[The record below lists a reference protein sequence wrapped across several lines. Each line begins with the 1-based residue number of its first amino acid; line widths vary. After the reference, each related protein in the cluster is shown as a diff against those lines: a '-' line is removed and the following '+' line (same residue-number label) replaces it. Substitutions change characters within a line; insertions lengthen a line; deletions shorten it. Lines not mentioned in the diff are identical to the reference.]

1 MVTITDIAKACGVSR
16 AAVSKALNNAPDISP
31 KTAER
36 IREQAKALG
45 YLPNATARALKMG
58 KSYNIGVLFSDK
70 TGVGLTHEYFSLILE
85 SIKAEAERLG
95 YDITFIS
102 KNLGAMS
109 MDYYE
114 HAKYRNCDGVVIAS
128 ADFEDPAIEKLVKSD
143 IPTVT
148 LDYTYDSTTSILS
161 DNIRGMEELVR
172 FVYEKGHRKI
182 AFIHGEMTSVT
193 QKRLAS
199 FKKTCAALGIT
210 VPPEY
215 IKPAI
220 YHDPRSSGLA
230 TRALLE
236 LTDRPTCI
244 FFPDDLSYM
253 GGMSELERHGIR
265 IPEDMSVVGYDGIP
279 LSQILRPRLATY
291 KQGAEQ
297 MGREAARL
305 LIEQIESPETW
316 LPQTVSVEGQLIPGD
331 TVKAIG

>member
-1 MVTITDIAKACGVSR
+1 MRMVTITDIAKACGVSR

-172 FVYEKGHRKI
+172 FVYERGHRKI

-215 IKPAI
+215 IKPAV

-291 KQGAEQ
+291 KQGAER
-297 MGREAARL
+297 MGCEAARL

-316 LPQTVSVEGQLIPGD
+316 LPQTVSVG
-331 TVKAIG
+331 

>member
-70 TGVGLTHEYFSLILE
+70 TGGGLTHEYFSLILE

-172 FVYEKGHRKI
+172 FVYERGHRKI

-215 IKPAI
+215 IKPAV

-291 KQGAEQ
+291 RQGAER
-297 MGREAARL
+297 MGCEAARL

-331 TVKAIG
+331 TVKTIG

>member
-172 FVYEKGHRKI
+172 FVYERGHRKI

-215 IKPAI
+215 IKPAV

-291 KQGAEQ
+291 RQGAER
-297 MGREAARL
+297 MGCEAARL

-331 TVKAIG
+331 TVKTIG

>member
-36 IREQAKALG
+36 IREQAKAFG

-172 FVYEKGHRKI
+172 FVYERGHRKI

-215 IKPAI
+215 IKPAV

-279 LSQILRPRLATY
+279 LSQILRPRIATY
-291 KQGAEQ
+291 KQGAER
-297 MGREAARL
+297 MGCEAARL

-331 TVKAIG
+331 TVKTIG